1 MKISFRIKLRHHI
14 QREDFHLS
22 QSHSIRFALDIKDK
36 NITFGENNCAE
47 QLIKGKQSK
56 VFYGKLTYHP
66 KRCANCGMK
75 NEEYSIIKHGYKTS
89 RLTLNSTTHYPTYL
103 ELKKQRFYCKACETT
118 FIAETR
124 EVNRSCFIVN
134 AVKQSI
140 AVESQDKISMK
151 DLAKRHFVSPVT
163 VTRIIEQFASSFRI
177 NFQSLPKHLSFDE
190 FKSVKSVSG
199 KLSFIYAD
207 SEKHS
212 IIGVLPD
219 RRLSCLKEHFQRYSL
234 DVRSQVKTI
243 VIDMNTPYFSLIRA
257 LFPKAQIIIDR
268 FHLVQLISRSLN
280 KTRITIM
287 NQYNT
292 SNPEDKKKYRKLKRY
307 WKLLLKDSNKLNY
320 QKYEYHRLFK
330 GYKSETEV
338 IDYLVS
344 LDSILKDT
352 YQFYQDLL
360 YAIHQNDF
368 EAFITRLN
376 APPVQLSH
384 YMKTSSKTLK
394 KYTSAIRNT
403 FIYAFSN
410 GPLEGINNKIKVIK
424 RIAFGF
430 RSFTSFRNRILLSCN
445 TQIKNKDL
453 KNLAS

>member
-1 MKISFRIKLRHHI
+1 MKISVRIKLRHHI
-14 QREDFHLS
+14 QREVFHLS

-47 QLIKGKQSK
+47 QRIKGKRSK

-66 KRCANCGMK
+66 KQCANCGMK
-75 NEEYSIIKHGYKTS
+75 NEEYSIIKYGYKTS

-163 VTRIIEQFASSFRI
+163 VTRIIEQFANSFRI
-177 NFQSLPKHLSFDE
+177 SFQSLPEHLSFDE
-190 FKSVKSVSG
+190 FKSVKSVTG

-212 IIGVLPD
+212 IIGILPD

-234 DVRSQVKTI
+234 KVRSKVKTI
-243 VIDMNTPYFSLIRA
+243 VIDMNTPYFSLIHA
-257 LFPKAQIIIDR
+257 LFPKAKIIIDR

-280 KTRITIM
+280 KTRITSM

-292 SNPEDKKKYRKLKRY
+292 SKPEDKKKYRKLKHY
-307 WKLLLKDSNKLNY
+307 WKLLLKDSTKLDY

-338 IDYLVS
+338 IDYLIS
-344 LDSILKDT
+344 LDSTLQDT

-368 EAFITRLN
+368 EAFIARLN

-394 KYTSAIRNT
+394 KYTPAIHNT

-445 TQIKNKDL
+445 TQIKNEGL
-453 KNLAS
+453 KKLTS

>member
-1 MKISFRIKLRHHI
+1 M
-14 QREDFHLS
+14 S

-36 NITFGENNCAE
+36 NITFGKNNCFE
-47 QLIKGKQSK
+47 KRIKGKKSK

-66 KRCANCGMK
+66 KHCTNCGME
-75 NEEYSIIKHGYKTS
+75 NESYSIIKYGYKTS

-103 ELKKQRFYCKACETT
+103 ELKKQRFYCKACQTT
-118 FIAETR
+118 FSAETK
-124 EVNRSCFIVN
+124 EVDRSCFIVN

-163 VTRIIEQFASSFRI
+163 VTRIIEQFAKSFRI
-177 NFQSLPKHLSFDE
+177 NFNSLPENLSFDE
-190 FKSVKSVSG
+190 FKSVKSVAG

-207 SEKHS
+207 SKDHS
-212 IIGVLPD
+212 IIGILPS

-234 DVRSQVKTI
+234 KVRNQVKTI
-243 VIDMNTPYFSLIRA
+243 VIDMNTPYFSLIHM
-257 LFPKAQIIIDR
+257 LFPKAKIIIDR

-280 KTRITIM
+280 KTRIKLM
-287 NQYNT
+287 NQYHT
-292 SNPEDKKKYRKLKRY
+292 SKSEDKKNNRKLKRY
-307 WKLLLKDSNKLNY
+307 WKLILKCSDKLNY
-320 QKYEYHRLFK
+320 TNYAYHRPFK
-330 GYKSETEV
+330 VYKSETEV
-338 IDYLVS
+338 VDYLLS
-344 LDSILKDT
+344 LDPTLRDT

-368 EAFITRLN
+368 ESFMAYLN
-376 APPVQLSH
+376 EPPVQLSS
-384 YMKTSSKTLK
+384 YMKTSVKTLK
-394 KYTSAIRNT
+394 KYAPAIQNT
-403 FIYAFSN
+403 FVYAYSN

-445 TQIKNKDL
+445 TQIKNEGL
-453 KNLAS
+453 KKSAS

>member
-1 MKISFRIKLRHHI
+1 MKISVRIKLRHHI
-14 QREDFHLS
+14 QREVFHLS

-47 QLIKGKQSK
+47 QRIKGKRSK

-66 KRCANCGMK
+66 KQCVNCGMK
-75 NEEYSIIKHGYKTS
+75 NEEYSIIKYGYKTS

-163 VTRIIEQFASSFRI
+163 VTRIIEQFANSFRI
-177 NFQSLPKHLSFDE
+177 SFQSLPEHLSFDE
-190 FKSVKSVSG
+190 FKSVKSVTG

-212 IIGVLPD
+212 IIGILPD

-234 DVRSQVKTI
+234 KVRSKVKTI
-243 VIDMNTPYFSLIRA
+243 VIDMNTPYFSLIHA

-280 KTRITIM
+280 KTRITSM

-292 SNPEDKKKYRKLKRY
+292 SKPEDKKKYRKLKHY
-307 WKLLLKDSNKLNY
+307 WKLLLKDSTKLDY

-344 LDSILKDT
+344 LDSTLQDT

-368 EAFITRLN
+368 EAFIARLN

-394 KYTSAIRNT
+394 KYTPAIHNT

-445 TQIKNKDL
+445 TQIKNEGL
-453 KNLAS
+453 KKLTS